1 MYQTKHIRS
10 VDALFHRNKR
20 DLFKCLARRVGRQEA
35 SDLLQDT
42 FVRVLQNDTAGAI
55 ADEDA
60 YLRTT
65 ALNLARDF
73 SRRTKTVAKYIMPV
87 DVPLDIAEAGLDPLQ
102 TCEGAEKVRQ
112 LYAAIDNLPPRCREV
127 FVLRR
132 FRDLSSDEI
141 ARKLRI
147 SRNMVEKHLRL
158 ALERCRAALD

>member
-1 MYQTKHIRS
+1 MFKTKRPRS
-10 VDALFHRNKR
+10 VDELFHRNKR
-20 DLFKCLARRVGRQEA
+20 DLLRCLARRVGRQEA

-42 FVRVLQNDTAGAI
+42 FVRVLQSDAAAI
-55 ADEDA
+55 VDEDA

-73 SRRTKTVAKYIMPV
+73 SRRAKTAAKYFTPAE
-87 DVPLDIAEAGLDPLQ
+87 VPLDIAEAGLDPLQ
-102 TCEGAEKVRQ
+102 TCEATEKVRQ
-112 LYAAIDNLPPRCREV
+112 LYEAIDSLTPRCREV

-132 FRDLSSDEI
+132 FHDLSPDDI
-141 ARKLRI
+141 AKRLGI